1 MIDPSRRNLLDDES
15 LDRGMGIAFGPAANA
30 KTVAGSPATPAIASS
45 AVAATSPTRPID
57 APGGRDRIGRFEV
70 AGEIA
75 RGGVGSILKA
85 RDIEIG
91 RDVALK
97 VLLDDHAGNA
107 EMASRFIEEAR
118 ITGRLQHPGIVP
130 VYEMGR
136 TPSNRPFFA
145 MELVDG
151 STLADLLA
159 RRSDAA
165 EDRQRFLG
173 IFLQVCQTLA
183 YAHTRRVI
191 HRDLKPSNIMVG
203 PFGEVQVMDWGLAKM
218 IGRAEPPT
226 VDDALALPARSPSP
240 PGRSPS
246 VAGSVL
252 GTPAY
257 MAPEQARGEV
267 TSLDERADVFGLGA
281 ILCEI
286 LTGRPPYEGRT
297 IHETCSRARNG
308 DLTDAHVRLEGC
320 GADREPT
327 ALARECLAREPGDRP
342 RDAGEVA
349 ARARGYLESLEA
361 RARTMEVRAAR
372 ARARLVLAVTV
383 LAALI
388 VGAGGY
394 LWLQKVKRDGEARTA
409 DSVGRAVREIG
420 ELRTLA
426 RTGGPEALSRWDAAE
441 REAKMA
447 AELASGLPPS
457 ALRGDVERL
466 RDEVFREA
474 ADRRLAARLERIRE
488 DRGHAFERIGRASG
502 EEGPSER
509 EDVERAI
516 DEAGEEFEAAF
527 REYDLDL
534 RSLDP
539 AKAAERIRA
548 SRIATDLVLALDL
561 WAALGKV
568 APGFDPEFREKL
580 IGIAGL
586 ADGDPW
592 RKTLR
597 SAESARDL
605 ETLQG
610 LADDPD
616 IRKAAPSTL
625 EYLAL
630 TFRDLR
636 EPYRE
641 ETVLAM
647 GVRLHPEDFWMQ
659 ARLGRLLIGARR
671 PLEALRPLSAA
682 AALRPA
688 SGYAHH
694 LLGLAWQG
702 VKDLPEAAEE
712 LRTDISL
719 DPGASRSYYVLSSIL
734 EAEPAAL
741 RAAELAAILSV
752 LEASIAPGKT
762 FHHDGL
768 IRLLA
773 QVLFLRG
780 DRVGAVL
787 ALEESFRVP
796 WAQHGG
802 APFRGPSHAGLL
814 DRYRAALA
822 PDLPSFASIDAA
834 LDADPG
840 DAPPDPVPAIRE
852 ALATSAGPI
861 PGAARLAYFEG
872 RFLARDGKR
881 GEAAG
886 RFAEVLT
893 AEPRFPEPY
902 VRRAESLRAAGDPAG
917 AEKDLRAVLGRRGLR
932 YAELWNLWLAIS
944 FVDLKRSPPEALA
957 TLPGIASGFVAP
969 ARAPIRIPSRYGED
983 VRWLLERLA
992 RVETVRINCG
1002 GDDNVGTNGASWGR
1016 DRFFTVGG
1024 SRFRFGAVRVATP
1037 IEGTEDDAI
1046 YQTERWFSP
1055 HRGGSAGYRIPLP
1068 PGEYRVTLHF
1078 AEIYW
1083 PARDRA
1089 SGFRRSFDVRI
1100 EGKTVLEDYSPLE
1113 KGFAV
1118 ADARPFTIAVSDG
1131 ILDIEFVHRV
1141 ENPKVSGIE
1150 IIRLTK

>member
-1 MIDPSRRNLLDDES
+1 MTDPSRRDALDDGS
-15 LDRGMGIAFGPAANA
+15 LDKGMRIAFGSTARA
-30 KTVAGSPATPAIASS
+30 KTVVGPPATPADGAAAQPAPSS
-45 AVAATSPTRPID
+45 AKPID
-57 APGGRDRIGRFEV
+57 APAPAKRIGRFEV

-85 RDIEIG
+85 RDVEIG

-107 EMASRFIEEAR
+107 EMTRRFIEEAR
-118 ITGRLQHPGIVP
+118 IAGRLQHPGIVP

-136 TPSNRPFFA
+136 TPVDRPYFA

-151 STLADLLA
+151 STLSDLLA
-159 RRSDAA
+159 RRRDAA

-183 YAHTRRVI
+183 YAHTRGVI

-203 PFGEVQVMDWGLAKM
+203 PFGEVQVMDWGLAKV
-218 IGRAEPPT
+218 IGREEPPS
-226 VDDALALPARSPSP
+226 VDEALVRPPASPSP
-240 PGRSPS
+240 AGRSPS

-257 MAPEQARGEV
+257 MAPEQARGDV
-267 TSLDERADVFGLGA
+267 ASLDGRADVFGLGA

-297 IHETCSRARNG
+297 VLEAYSRARAG
-308 DLTDAHVRLEGC
+308 DIADALVRLAGC
-320 GADREPT
+320 GADRELT

-342 RDAGEVA
+342 SDAGAVA
-349 ARARGYLESLEA
+349 ARVRGYLESLEA
-361 RARTMEVRAAR
+361 RARTMEVRATR
-372 ARARLVLAVTV
+372 ARARLVLSVTV
-383 LAALI
+383 LAALLI
-388 VGAGGY
+388 GAAGY
-394 LWLQKVKRDGEARTA
+394 LWLQKVERDREARA
-409 DSVGRAVREIG
+409 AESVGRAARETG
-420 ELRTLA
+420 DLRTLA
-426 RTGGPEALSRWDAAE
+426 RAGGPDALSRWDAAE
-441 REAKMA
+441 REAKLA
-447 AELASGLPPS
+447 VELASN
-457 ALRGDVERL
+457 LRQPEMRVEVERL
-466 RDEVFREA
+466 RDEVLREA

-488 DRGHAFERIGRASG
+488 DRGQVFERIGRTAR
-502 EEGPSER
+502 EEGPPER
-509 EDVERAI
+509 EDIERAI
-516 DEAGEEFEAAF
+516 DEAGEEFESAF
-527 REYDLDL
+527 REYGLDL
-534 RSLDP
+534 RALELS
-539 AKAAERIRA
+539 AAAERIRA

-580 IGIAGL
+580 IVVAGL
-586 ADGDPW
+586 ADEDPW
-592 RKTLR
+592 RRTLR
-597 SAESARDL
+597 NAEAARDL

-636 EPYRE
+636 ESYRE
-641 ETVLAM
+641 ESVLVM
-647 GVRLHPEDFWMQ
+647 GVRLHPDDFWLQ
-659 ARLGRLLIGARR
+659 ARLGRLLIDALR
-671 PLEALRPLSAA
+671 PLEALRPLAAA

-694 LLGLAWQG
+694 LLGLAWEG
-702 VKDLPEAAEE
+702 AKNIPEAAEE
-712 LRTDISL
+712 LRMDIGL
-719 DPGASRSYYVLSSIL
+719 DPGASRSYYALSAIL
-734 EAEPAAL
+734 EADPGAL
-741 RAAELAAILSV
+741 RPAGLAAILST
-752 LEASIAPGKT
+752 LEVSIAPGKK

-780 DRVGAVL
+780 DHAGAIL

-802 APFRGPSHAGLL
+802 APFRGPSHVALL
-814 DRYRAALA
+814 ERYRSALA

-834 LDADPG
+834 LDRLGGDP
-840 DAPPDPVPAIRE
+840 A
-852 ALATSAGPI
+852 ALAEARGQLAASPGPV
-861 PGAARLAYFEG
+861 PGAARLAYLEG
-872 RFLARDGKR
+872 RLLGRAGKHR
-881 GEAAG
+881 EAAG
-886 RFAEVLT
+886 EFAEVLA

-902 VRRAESLRAAGDPAG
+902 LRRAESLRAEGDPAG
-917 AEKDLRAVLGRRGLR
+917 AEKELRAVLGRRGLR
-932 YAELWNLWLAIS
+932 YAELWNLWLAVS
-944 FVDLKRSPPEALA
+944 FVDLKRSPAEALA
-957 TLPGIASGFVAP
+957 AVPDVASGFAAP
-969 ARAPIRIPSRYGED
+969 ARAPIRIPSLYGED

-992 RVETVRINCG
+992 KGEPVRINCG
-1002 GDDNVGTNGASWGR
+1002 GNEHRGPGGAAWSR

-1024 SRFRFGAVRVATP
+1024 SRFRFGATRVATP
-1037 IEGTEDDAI
+1037 IEGTGDDPI

-1055 HRGGSAGYRIPLP
+1055 HRDGAAGYRIPLP

-1089 SGFRRSFDVRI
+1089 SGFRRSFDVLI
-1100 EGKTVLEDYSPLE
+1100 EGTRVLEEYSPME

-1118 ADARPFTIAVSDG
+1118 ADARDFTVGVLDG

-1141 ENPKVSGIE
+1141 ENPKISGIE
-1150 IIRLTK
+1150 VNRLSR